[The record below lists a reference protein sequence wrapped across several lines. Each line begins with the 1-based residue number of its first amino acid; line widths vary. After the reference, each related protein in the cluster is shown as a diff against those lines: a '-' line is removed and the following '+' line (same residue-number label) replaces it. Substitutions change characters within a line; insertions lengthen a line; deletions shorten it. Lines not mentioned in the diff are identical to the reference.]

1 MEFETLARRTRRV
14 DGERGFHGIRIVT
27 DASRSRGAWQ
37 VICNCRSR
45 RQGENDSM
53 THNSRVLLADA
64 DEQVRAL
71 LSRALLDRDVFCDAA
86 VSARDALAQLGARRY
101 ALMLLHLEMPGADEV
116 LNCIR
121 SMPVNRRPIVL
132 MTADV
137 RSSKD
142 AIDTEIVQIII
153 RRPLKIAEVA
163 GMIRACLE
171 FVPDA

>member
-1 MEFETLARRTRRV
+1 
-14 DGERGFHGIRIVT
+14 
-27 DASRSRGAWQ
+27 
-37 VICNCRSR
+37 
-45 RQGENDSM
+45 M
-53 THNSRVLLADA
+53 TQNSRVLLVDA

-86 VSARDALAQLGARRY
+86 VSARDALVQLGARRY
-101 ALMLLHLEMPGADEV
+101 ALMLLHLEMPGVDGV
-116 LNCIR
+116 LDCIR
-121 SMPVNRRPIVL
+121 SMPASRRPMVL

-137 RSSKD
+137 RSPKD

-171 FVPDA
+171 FVPDVVRSRLVD